1 MTGQELKSKR
11 TAYGIPGHA
20 VCGRAGNFDRSRLSL
35 IENGL
40 VDGRPDE
47 LQRITAA
54 IDDIIR
60 TRQRVERLAAEEGL
74 CLSGV
79 RLTLKPAEGFTV
91 VAKEPAV

>member
-1 MTGQELKSKR
+1 MSGAEFRSKR
-11 TAYGIPGHA
+11 KAAGIPGHA
-20 VCGRAGNFDRSRLSL
+20 LCIRAGGFDRSRLSL

-40 VDGRPDE
+40 VEAKPDE

-54 IDDIIR
+54 LDEIIS

-79 RLTLKPAEGFTV
+79 RL
-91 VAKEPAV
+91 